1 MAPWAQRNCF
11 RRRMI
16 VEDIRF
22 RFRLDIAS
30 LKILCGLFFFC
41 GGKVC
46 TFTEKLNCEK
56 CNGLQILLNFLN
68 INLEKVLHL
77 SSVHSSLVD
86 YLIQAI
92 AWVGNLKLVNSK
104 NSRVKRKL
112 RVPDINVRK
121 FFKCQAPVAPLI
133 VYYISMITGQ
143 KFLG

>member
-1 MAPWAQRNCF
+1 MKKEKKIDTDNHGKQTAKSNINGTLSPKKLLSKKNDSRGYSIQVSVGYC
-11 RRRMI
+11 I
-16 VEDIRF
+16 VENSL
-22 RFRLDIAS
+22 RLV
-30 LKILCGLFFFC
+30 FFC

-92 AWVGNLKLVNSK
+92 A
-104 NSRVKRKL
+104 
-112 RVPDINVRK
+112 
-121 FFKCQAPVAPLI
+121 
-133 VYYISMITGQ
+133 
-143 KFLG
+143 